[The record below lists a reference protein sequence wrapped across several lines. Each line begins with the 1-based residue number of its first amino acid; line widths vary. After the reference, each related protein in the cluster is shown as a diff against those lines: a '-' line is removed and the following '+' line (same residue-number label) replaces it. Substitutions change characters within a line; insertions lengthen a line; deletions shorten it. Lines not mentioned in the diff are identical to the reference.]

1 MLREIL
7 AITGRPSLFKIVSHS
22 GNRLIVEDVQSKRRF
37 PISPREKVVSLGDI
51 AMYTDGDDKPL
62 GEILDLVFSTH
73 EGKPVDMASLKDN
86 ASLAEAFATVLPDYD
101 RDRVYP
107 TDIKKLFSWYNILIA
122 TGMTRFTEDKHETSA
137 EDSETSDTK

>member
-122 TGMTRFTEDKHETSA
+122 TGMTRFTEDKHEA
-137 EDSETSDTK
+137 DEEDSEASDTK